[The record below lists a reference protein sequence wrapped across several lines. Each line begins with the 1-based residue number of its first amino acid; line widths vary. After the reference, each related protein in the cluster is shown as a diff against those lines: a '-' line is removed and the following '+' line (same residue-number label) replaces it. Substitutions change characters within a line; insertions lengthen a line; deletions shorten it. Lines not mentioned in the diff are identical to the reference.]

1 MLLLKLSL
9 STLSTHLEEPFELDS
24 NQQFHVLRDNPVN
37 RLKYALCIV
46 NLIPTFNLHKYTVNT
61 LQRCFIIKVVI
72 VQDLIPACL
81 LNKQHPHSYCLH
93 ACLHACMIGCMLVY
107 MLACLF
113 ACLHA
118 CLHACMLACKMPCL
132 DPSPLCKQ
140 A

>member
-46 NLIPTFNLHKYTVNT
+46 NLIPTFNLYKYTVST

-93 ACLHACMIGCMLVY
+93 ACL
-107 MLACLF
+107 F
-113 ACLHA
+113 ACLHDWLHA
-118 CLHACMLACKMPCL
+118 CLHACMLVCLHACMLACKMPCL
-132 DPSPLCKQ
+132 DPSPLCKR